1 MKKLLTGLLLLCT
14 IALFAQDND
23 DHRDKDRKDQQNNS
37 QYYNVPDNVQH
48 SFQQDHPNSR
58 NARWQNNNGQWHATY
73 RDLDDKDHDAYYDN
87 DGRRLDMRNGDR
99 NRGQA
104 YNQNEIPYKLRR
116 RLDRRYHSDY
126 RAIRIDREGSPVLF
140 EITFGNGNVVYYD
153 ENGRRADY
161 APTDDRSRDRGD
173 RNRDRDDH

>member
-23 DHRDKDRKDQQNNS
+23 DHRDKDRKNQQNNS
-37 QYYNVPDNVQH
+37 KYYNV
-48 SFQQDHPNSR
+48 
-58 NARWQNNNGQWHATY
+58 NNNGQWHATY
-73 RDLDDKDHDAYYDN
+73 RDLDDKDHDAYYDD
-87 DGRRLDMRNGDR
+87 DGRRLDMHNGDR

-126 RAIRIDREGSPVLF
+126 RAI
-140 EITFGNGNVVYYD
+140 
-153 ENGRRADY
+153 
-161 APTDDRSRDRGD
+161 
-173 RNRDRDDH
+173 